1 MLYMVELK
9 LTDPAKEA
17 AWDEWYLAHLH
28 KLLRVPGFRSAQRFR
43 TIDQAE
49 SPLLAIYDVESG
61 DVLTSQAY
69 TSVGGRGSA
78 DQWKAILTNWHRN
91 LFEFDGRAPNVQPD
105 EFLIVLDRTSG
116 QSISAPQGFTLLN
129 AIGLDRTIAQRAY
142 RVSRTADVPAS
153 TPGAFTTRRVL
164 VPMTSRLT
172 A

>member
-1 MLYMVELK
+1 MVELK

-28 KLLRVPGFRSAQRFR
+28 NLLRVPGFRSAQRFR
-43 TIDQAE
+43 TIEPAE
-49 SPLLAIYDVESG
+49 SPLLAIYDVENG

-78 DQWKAILTNWHRN
+78 DQWKSVLTNWHRN
-91 LFEFDGRAPNVQPD
+91 LFEFDGRAPDVQSD
-105 EFLIVLDRTSG
+105 EFLIVLDRKSG
-116 QSISAPQGFTLLN
+116 EPAAAPEGFTVLN
-129 AIGLDRTIAQRAY
+129 AVGLDRTIVQRAY
-142 RVSRTADVPAS
+142 SVSRTANVPVDAS
-153 TPGAFTTRRVL
+153 RAFSAQRAL